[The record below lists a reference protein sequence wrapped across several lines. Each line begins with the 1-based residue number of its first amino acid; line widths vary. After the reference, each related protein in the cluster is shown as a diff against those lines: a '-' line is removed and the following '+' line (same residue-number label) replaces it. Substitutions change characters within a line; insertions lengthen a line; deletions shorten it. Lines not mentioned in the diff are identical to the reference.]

1 MQKADRDAEAA
12 LERQREDAFVKEI
25 EDSKQRVQQQLDAE
39 AAERQRVAA
48 EEAAAEAERQR
59 IAAQEAAQRAAA
71 AKEAE
76 RQRLAAEEAERQRIA
91 AQEAAQRAAAE
102 NAARQQAAAALSG
115 PASQLQSGIGVLD
128 QKLAEARNLLASRD
142 PAVYDTTELTQQIGF
157 LEKARSDASN
167 ALSGLGST
175 ASAVGGEVLGILS
188 NANVLPPQAVDAVFN
203 KVLDTV
209 GVDSLPTLLG
219 PEGTQRILEAA
230 GVAGDVLNSGIPVVG
245 ILSDVISGSTF
256 GETAANAA
264 KAYAIA
270 TVAAI
275 PGIGPAIAAAVAL
288 DSVLSS
294 LLGYRSPINEVVGA
308 VAQNVDKAVS
318 WVDRQVTRPVVQA
331 AARAVTLPSNLNDP
345 GQAILR
351 AVTIP
356 RSIRR
361 RFRFQEGGLVDLGE
375 DSMYNGYDFYG
386 GLTDLPLSA
395 MPIEPAQPV
404 LGFAGGGVIPLV
416 GGGKIAVGPGGGLD
430 DLIPTSINGRRVA
443 ALSDGE
449 FVVPADVVS
458 MMGDGSSNAGAR
470 RLYDL
475 VKQIRE
481 AKTGTSQQAGPLPVG
496 KILERT
502 MR

>member
-1 MQKADRDAEAA
+1 MQKADREAKTA
-12 LERQREDAFVKEI
+12 LERQREDTFVKEV
-25 EDSKQRVQQQLDAE
+25 EASKQRVQQQLDAE
-39 AAERQRVAA
+39 AAERQRVAT
-48 EEAAAEAERQR
+48 EEAERQR
-59 IAAQEAAQRAAA
+59 QLAEEAERQRLAAEEAARQEAAA
-71 AKEAE
+71 EAE

-102 NAARQQAAAALSG
+102 EAARQKAAEALSG
-115 PASQLQSGIGVLD
+115 PASQLQNSIGVLD
-128 QKLAEARNLLASRD
+128 QKLAEARNILASRD
-142 PAVYDTTELTQQIGF
+142 PAVYDTTELTQQISF

-188 NANVLPPQAVDAVFN
+188 NANVLPPETVDAVFN

-219 PEGTQRILEAA
+219 PEGTQNLLEAA
-230 GVAGDVLNSGIPVVG
+230 GVASDVLGSGVPVVS

-264 KAYAIA
+264 KAYA
-270 TVAAI
+270 VASLAAV
-275 PGIGPAIAAAVAL
+275 PGVGPAIAAAVAL
-288 DSVLSS
+288 DSVLSN
-294 LLGYRSPINEVVGA
+294 LLGYRSPIGDVVGA

-318 WVDRQVTRPVVQA
+318 WVDRQVTRPVTQA
-331 AARAVTLPSNLNDP
+331 VSRAF
-345 GQAILR
+345 
-351 AVTIP
+351 TIP

-430 DLIPTSINGRRVA
+430 DLIPTSINGRRAA

-449 FVVPADVVS
+449 FVIPADVVS

-481 AKTGTSQQAGPLPVG
+481 AKTGTSKQAGPLPVG